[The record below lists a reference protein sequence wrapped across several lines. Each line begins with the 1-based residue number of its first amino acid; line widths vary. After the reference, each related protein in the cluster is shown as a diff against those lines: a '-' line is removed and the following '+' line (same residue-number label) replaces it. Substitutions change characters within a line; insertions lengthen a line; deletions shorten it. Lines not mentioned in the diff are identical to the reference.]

1 MKKYKDFE
9 TALSFLLDYGFEYSF
24 DKTTGKRRCYK
35 NEYGELVLDYK
46 RIDANYWIPQLLI
59 IINYNEKYIDIEKE
73 YLDLGKKRLIRFYDM
88 LYYVI
93 KAELETNYKIF
104 NLNINIKYIEKMQ
117 QVYTYEYPHDKK
129 YIFNKLKKEN
139 NYKIVIKDEKSFMIG
154 LESTHSGGFWYVANI
169 EEVENKQVIYGQIIH
184 NPDEYGKPRKVIY
197 KTKDIIK
204 DCLIIVIMFILIWWL
219 LLFVWLLGIISE
231 LFKKNKVE
239 LSKEQK
245 LDKFMIEY
253 LCCKKKED

>member
-1 MKKYKDFE
+1 MIDY
-9 TALSFLLDYGFEYSF
+9 DYGVP
-24 DKTTGKRRCYK
+24 K
-35 NEYGELVLDYK
+35 
-46 RIDANYWIPQLLI
+46 LLI
-59 IINYNEKYIDIEKE
+59 KVKYNEKIIDIDKE
-73 YLDLGKKRLIRFYDM
+73 YLNLGKKRAISFYDM

-93 KAELETNYKIF
+93 KAEIETNYKIF
-104 NLNINIKYIEKMQ
+104 NLNINIKYIEKMK
-117 QVYTYEYPHDKK
+117 QVYTYEYSYDKE

-139 NYKIVIKDEKSFMIG
+139 NYKIVVKDENSFMIV
-154 LESTHSGGFWYVANI
+154 LESTHPVGFWYIANI

-197 KTKDIIK
+197 KAKDKVK
-204 DCLIIVIMFILIWWL
+204 DCLTIVIMFIFTWWL
-219 LLFVWLLGIISE
+219 LLIIWLCGIILE

-253 LCCKKKED
+253 LCCRKKED